1 MQKGFDY
8 YHIGY
13 TYLPESLPLNETIV
27 LRNLKVH
34 IVGSLKKFER
44 EKFRDDEKAPVDDPR
59 RKHEIWVVG
68 KKLKGKIIINQVVLG
83 HELKHLMH
91 LIRPE
96 VVCPCRLETFEAC
109 IALRS
114 AIECE

>member
-34 IVGSLKKFER
+34 IVGSLKKFGR
-44 EKFRDDEKAPVDDPR
+44 NKFRDDEKAPVDDPR

-91 LIRPE
+91 LVRPE